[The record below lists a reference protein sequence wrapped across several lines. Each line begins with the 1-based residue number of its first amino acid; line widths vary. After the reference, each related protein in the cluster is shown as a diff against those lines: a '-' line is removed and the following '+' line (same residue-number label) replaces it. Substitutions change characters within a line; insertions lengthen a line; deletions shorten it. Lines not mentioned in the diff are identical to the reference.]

1 MPGADLISSLDLL
14 LRGGAALLLLLV
26 GALLL
31 RDHRELAAAR
41 LGAAFALGSGAFAI
55 CSQAGLHA
63 LLGMG
68 AIPFLAL
75 AAGNNL
81 VFWLFARGLFDDGFR
96 LRPWHGLIWALIVGA
111 ALVYRLILQP
121 RGLAAAG
128 PVHTLLSLETIAF
141 ALAAALQTLSSW
153 REDLVEP
160 RRRLRLF
167 VVVAAAGNTLAG
179 ALTGLVS
186 RGPIPPAVDLV
197 QAAVLAAIAGTVA
210 WSLTRIADDGALF
223 APAGQTPAFDGAPP
237 SSAGELAPVDRK
249 LVAGLEHL
257 MQIDRLYRQEG
268 LTIGR
273 LANLQGLPEYR
284 LRRLI
289 NQGLGHR
296 NFASFLNGY
305 RIADAMAAL
314 GDPDQAEVPILTIA
328 LDAGFNSLGPFNRA
342 FKAETGLTPTEYR
355 ARAESSPVPIA
366 ASRISNSAGR
376 RPAPAP

>member
-14 LRGGAALLLLLV
+14 LRGGAALLLALV
-26 GALLL
+26 AALLL
-31 RDHRELAAAR
+31 RDHRELVAAR
-41 LGAAFALGSGAFAI
+41 LGAAFALGSAAFAI

-63 LLGMG
+63 LLGVG

-81 VFWLFARGLFDDGFR
+81 VFWLFARALFDDGFR
-96 LRPWHGLIWALIVGA
+96 LRPWHGALWALIVGV
-111 ALVYRLILQP
+111 ALVYRVVLQP

-128 PVHTLLSLETIAF
+128 PVHTALSLETIAF
-141 ALAAALQTLSSW
+141 ALAAALQTLTSW

-167 VVVAAAGNTLAG
+167 VVAAATGNTLAG
-179 ALTGLVS
+179 ALTGLIARAPV
-186 RGPIPPAVDLV
+186 PPAVELL
-197 QAAVLAAIAGTVA
+197 QAALLAAIAGAVA
-210 WSLTRIADDGALF
+210 WSLTRVADDGALF
-223 APAGQTPAFDGAPP
+223 APIGPTAASDGAPAP
-237 SSAGELAPVDRK
+237 AGELTPADRK
-249 LVAGLEHL
+249 LMAGLEHL

-273 LANLQGLPEYR
+273 LAALQGLPEYR

-305 RIADAMAAL
+305 RIADAMTAL

-342 FKAETGLTPTEYR
+342 FKAETGLTPSEYR

-366 ASRISNSAGR
+366 TSRISNSAGR